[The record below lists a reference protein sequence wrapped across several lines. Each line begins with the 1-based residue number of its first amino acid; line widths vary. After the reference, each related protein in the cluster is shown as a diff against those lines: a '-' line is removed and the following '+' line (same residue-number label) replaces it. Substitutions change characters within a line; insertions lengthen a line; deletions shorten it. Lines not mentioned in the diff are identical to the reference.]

1 MAPNQRVVVA
11 SSGRPQKG
19 FFGAA
24 YEELT
29 AAENATIVRSLL
41 IFGAGVAFL
50 HSSLSEFLLPP
61 HIQITSLRM
70 VTTKRK
76 LSNAD
81 IDAENPNAK
90 KSNLLGYDA
99 RTPWLFD
106 SKPSLGRRTA
116 GNPAV
121 QHTLP
126 LANMVSTVQDLI
138 DPDFDPLIAILDDE
152 PRFLKPLPSRISS
165 EDLEFL
171 RFRGALSIPESGLRN
186 ELLRCY
192 IQWVHSFMP
201 VLNLQE
207 FLRCVAENDPEG
219 NISLLLFQA
228 VMFVAT
234 AFVDFKHLQDA
245 GYATRKSARNAF
257 YERIR
262 LLYSLDCEEDRIA
275 ILQTLLLMTY
285 WSDHVNHPQRDI
297 WDWIG
302 ICNTQAHS
310 IGLNRDPTTSDMDPR
325 MKRLRVRLW
334 WSIYCRDRLIAMG
347 LRRPT
352 QINEGTSSVP
362 MLRLD
367 DFDFEPFHPAVIEI
381 FRCRQLEDVSHQKRL
396 ATMFIEKAKL
406 CQCIGRVLFAQ
417 YTTSQCQFGVTNRTT
432 ITLVP
437 RQASE
442 SELARCSQTLDSW
455 LSALP
460 KDAQYIPA
468 SKTNFKDGEDVLL
481 LHGAMLRMLYHATIS
496 ALNRPWAYSR
506 DQSKS
511 RLEIAKTARSKMHD
525 AALGIT
531 HIIQGLN
538 QLDLTRFLPQ
548 SGITVII
555 PAAVAHLSN
564 IMSNNPTVRE
574 TSLHHFQ
581 RCIHVLRGLKDLYP
595 AADME
600 VANIE
605 AAVKVQSDSV
615 GTFLKIMEYS
625 NVSMDQLQ
633 PPAPPLR
640 SQTIGSNM
648 HTLFPPEDNPQ
659 QRSESNA
666 QRKEHR
672 AESLQTKRDSILTSI
687 SRNEPENTNQQQQQQ
702 LPPTDDFDEHLNNFP
717 SPQTISSFIPADLLR
732 IDIDSFPDFAP
743 LDTNISSVPE
753 LDVDWTDELLGGP
766 ELNPDLDLSVTG
778 SVSLSH
784 CGITGDLDRD
794 LGLALDSY

>member
-1 MAPNQRVVVA
+1 
-11 SSGRPQKG
+11 
-19 FFGAA
+19 
-24 YEELT
+24 
-29 AAENATIVRSLL
+29 
-41 IFGAGVAFL
+41 
-50 HSSLSEFLLPP
+50 
-61 HIQITSLRM
+61 M

-76 LSNAD
+76 VSNVD
-81 IDAENPNAK
+81 MDAENPNTK

-138 DPDFDPLIAILDDE
+138 DPDFDPLIAMLDDE

-245 GYATRKSARNAF
+245 GYTTRKSARNAF
-257 YERIR
+257 YERLR

-285 WSDHVNHPQRDI
+285 WSDHVNNPQRDI

-310 IGLNRDPTTSDMDPR
+310 IGLNRDPTASDMDPR

-334 WSIYCRDRLIAMG
+334 WSLYCRDRLIAMG

-367 DFDFEPFHPAVIEI
+367 DFDFEPFHPSTIEI

-406 CQCIGRVLFAQ
+406 CQSIGRVLFAQ

-442 SELARCSQTLDSW
+442 SELARCSQRLDSW
-455 LSALP
+455 LSGLP

-468 SKTNFKDGEDVLL
+468 SKTDFEDGEEVLL

-496 ALNRPWAYSR
+496 ALHRPWAYGR
-506 DQSKS
+506 DPDKS
-511 RLEIAKTARSKMHD
+511 RLEITQTARSKMHD

-538 QLDLTRFLPQ
+538 QLNLTRFLPQ
-548 SGITVII
+548 SGVTVII

-581 RCIHVLRGLKDLYP
+581 RCIQILRGLRDLYP

-625 NVSMDQLQ
+625 NVSIDQLQ
-633 PPAPPLR
+633 PPEPPLR
-640 SQTIGSNM
+640 RQSIDSNM
-648 HTLFPPEDNPQ
+648 HTAFSPEDSSPDRRGSFIETNTQ
-659 QRSESNA
+659 QRSELDA
-666 QRKEHR
+666 QRKERR
-672 AESLQTKRDSILTSI
+672 AESLQTNRASIATSI
-687 SRNEPENTNQQQQQQ
+687 SRSHNELELTNHQQQQ
-702 LPPTDDFDEHLNNFP
+702 PTPTNDFDDHFNNFP

-732 IDIDSFPDFAP
+732 IDIDSFPDFVP
-743 LDTNISSVPE
+743 PDPNISPVPE
-753 LDVDWTDELLGGP
+753 LDVDWADELLGGA
-766 ELNPDLDLSVTG
+766 ELNPEYSGTG
-778 SVSLSH
+778 SVSHSH
-784 CGITGDLDRD
+784 GGITGDLDRD

>member
-1 MAPNQRVVVA
+1 MM
-11 SSGRPQKG
+11 
-19 FFGAA
+19 
-24 YEELT
+24 T
-29 AAENATIVRSLL
+29 A
-41 IFGAGVAFL
+41 
-50 HSSLSEFLLPP
+50 
-61 HIQITSLRM
+61 
-70 VTTKRK
+70 KRK
-76 LSNAD
+76 LSMAD
-81 IDAENPNAK
+81 TDLDTPIAK
-90 KSNLLGYDA
+90 KSNFMGYDA
-99 RTPWLFD
+99 RTPWLYD
-106 SKPSLGRRTA
+106 SRPTLNRRTS

-121 QHTLP
+121 QHSLP

-152 PRFLKPLPSRISS
+152 PRFLKPLPSRISP
-165 EDLEFL
+165 EDLELL
-171 RFRGALSIPESGLRN
+171 RFRGALSIPERGLRN

-207 FLRCVAENDPEG
+207 FLRCVAENDLNG

-245 GYATRKSARNAF
+245 GYSTRKSARNAF
-257 YERIR
+257 YERLR

-285 WSDHVNHPQRDI
+285 WSDQVNNPQRDI
-297 WDWIG
+297 WDWVG

-310 IGLNRDPTTSDMDPR
+310 IGLNRDPTTSNMDPR

-334 WSIYCRDRLIAMG
+334 WSLYCRDRLIAMG
-347 LRRPT
+347 MRRPT
-352 QINEGTSSVP
+352 QVNEGTSSVP

-367 DFDFEPFHPAVIEI
+367 DFDFEPYHPSVIEI
-381 FRCRQLEDVSHQKRL
+381 FRCRQLEDTSHQKRL

-406 CQCIGRVLFAQ
+406 CQSIGRVLFAQ

-442 SELARCSQTLDSW
+442 SELARCSQRLDSW

-460 KDAQYIPA
+460 KDAQFIPA

-496 ALNRPWAYSR
+496 ALHRPWAFHSNK
-506 DQSKS
+506 DQAPS
-511 RLEIAKTARSKMHD
+511 RLELAQTARSKMHD

-538 QLDLTRFLPQ
+538 QLNMTRFLPQ
-548 SGITVII
+548 SGVTVII

-564 IMSNNPTVRE
+564 MMSDNPIVRE
-574 TSLHHFQ
+574 TSLQHFQ
-581 RCIHVLRGLKDLYP
+581 RCIKVLQGLKDLYP
-595 AADME
+595 AADVE
-600 VANIE
+600 HANIE
-605 AAVKVQSDSV
+605 AAVKVQSDSIS
-615 GTFLKIMEYS
+615 TFLKIMQYS
-625 NVSMDQLQ
+625 DMKASQLRG
-633 PPAPPLR
+633 PEPPLR
-640 SQTIGSNM
+640 RGSTDSIIHTIS
-648 HTLFPPEDNPQ
+648 TEDRSPEQ
-659 QRSESNA
+659 
-666 QRKEHR
+666 
-672 AESLQTKRDSILTSI
+672 RDSLLGGTPRQRTESDVHRKDGHTERTSTKKESI
-687 SRNEPENTNQQQQQQ
+687 ATANLHNGSQPTNQQQQQR
-702 LPPTDDFDEHLNNFP
+702 PIASNDFDDHFSLFP
-717 SPQTISSFIPADLLR
+717 SPGSTSPFITTDLLR
-732 IDIDSFPDFAP
+732 IDMDSFPDFKP
-743 LDTNISSVPE
+743 MDTNMSSTPE
-753 LDVDWTDELLGGP
+753 LDVDWTDELLGGS
-766 ELNPDLDLSVTG
+766 DLHLDGSGSSVDEPKDFFSFPSRREPG
-778 SVSLSH
+778 SISHSH

>member
-1 MAPNQRVVVA
+1 
-11 SSGRPQKG
+11 
-19 FFGAA
+19 
-24 YEELT
+24 
-29 AAENATIVRSLL
+29 
-41 IFGAGVAFL
+41 
-50 HSSLSEFLLPP
+50 
-61 HIQITSLRM
+61 M

-76 LSNAD
+76 LSNVD
-81 IDAENPNAK
+81 IDAENPNTK
-90 KSNLLGYDA
+90 KSSLLGYDA

-234 AFVDFKHLQDA
+234 AFVDFKHLQEA
-245 GYATRKSARNAF
+245 GYTTRKSARNAF
-257 YERIR
+257 YERLR
-262 LLYSLDCEEDRIA
+262 LLYSLDSEEDRIA

-285 WSDHVNHPQRDI
+285 WSDHVNNPQRDI

-334 WSIYCRDRLIAMG
+334 WSLYCRDRLIAMG

-367 DFDFEPFHPAVIEI
+367 DFDFESFHPSVIGI

-406 CQCIGRVLFAQ
+406 CQSIGRVLFAQ

-442 SELARCSQTLDSW
+442 SELARCSQRLDSW
-455 LSALP
+455 LSTLP

-468 SKTNFKDGEDVLL
+468 SKTNFADGEDVLL

-496 ALNRPWAYSR
+496 ALHRPWAYGR
-506 DQSKS
+506 DPDKS
-511 RLEIAKTARSKMHD
+511 RAEITQTARSKMHD

-538 QLDLTRFLPQ
+538 QLNLTRFLPQ
-548 SGITVII
+548 SGVTVII

-581 RCIHVLRGLKDLYP
+581 RCIQVLRGLRDLYP

-625 NVSMDQLQ
+625 NVSNGQLQ
-633 PPAPPLR
+633 PPEPPLR
-640 SQTIGSNM
+640 RQIVDSTT
-648 HTLFPPEDNPQ
+648 HTAFSPEDSSSGRRGSFVGANPR
-659 QRSESNA
+659 QRSDLDA

-672 AESLQTKRDSILTSI
+672 AESLQTKRDSIAFSI
-687 SRNEPENTNQQQQQQ
+687 SRSHNKPENTNQQQQ
-702 LPPTDDFDEHLNNFP
+702 PTPTNDFDDHLDNFP

-732 IDIDSFPDFAP
+732 IDIDSFPDFMP
-743 LDTNISSVPE
+743 PDTNISSVPE

-766 ELNPDLDLSVTG
+766 ELTVDYSGTG
-778 SVSLSH
+778 SLSHSH

>member
-1 MAPNQRVVVA
+1 
-11 SSGRPQKG
+11 
-19 FFGAA
+19 
-24 YEELT
+24 
-29 AAENATIVRSLL
+29 
-41 IFGAGVAFL
+41 
-50 HSSLSEFLLPP
+50 
-61 HIQITSLRM
+61 M

-76 LSNAD
+76 LSSVD
-81 IDAENPNAK
+81 IDAELPNTK

-106 SKPSLGRRTA
+106 SKPSSLGRRTA

-121 QHTLP
+121 QHSLP

-245 GYATRKSARNAF
+245 GYKTRKSARNAF
-257 YERIR
+257 YERLR

-285 WSDHVNHPQRDI
+285 WSDHVNNPQRDI

-334 WSIYCRDRLIAMG
+334 WSLYCRDRLIAMG

-367 DFDFEPFHPAVIEI
+367 DFDFEPFHPSVIEI

-406 CQCIGRVLFAQ
+406 CQSIGRVLFAQ
-417 YTTSQCQFGVTNRTT
+417 YATSQCQFGVTNRTT

-442 SELARCSQTLDSW
+442 SELARCSQRLDSW

-468 SKTNFKDGEDVLL
+468 SKTNFEDGEDVLL

-496 ALNRPWAYSR
+496 ALYRPWAYSR
-506 DQSKS
+506 DPDKS
-511 RLEIAKTARSKMHD
+511 RFEITQNARSKMHD

-538 QLDLTRFLPQ
+538 QLNLTRFLPQ
-548 SGITVII
+548 SGVTVII

-564 IMSNNPTVRE
+564 IMSNNPAVRE
-574 TSLHHFQ
+574 TSLQHFQ
-581 RCIHVLRGLKDLYP
+581 RCIQVLRGLRDLYP

-615 GTFLKIMEYS
+615 STFLKIMEYS
-625 NVSMDQLQ
+625 NVSIDQLQ
-633 PPAPPLR
+633 PPEPPLHKQ
-640 SQTIGSNM
+640 SIDSNM
-648 HTLFPPEDNPQ
+648 HTACSPEGSSPD
-659 QRSESNA
+659 RRGSFVGATDA
-666 QRKEHR
+666 QPKEHR
-672 AESLQTKRDSILTSI
+672 SGSLQTNRASIATSI
-687 SRNEPENTNQQQQQQ
+687 SRSNNEPEHTNHQQQQ
-702 LPPTDDFDEHLNNFP
+702 PTPTNDFDDHLNNFP

-732 IDIDSFPDFAP
+732 IDTDSFPDFISP
-743 LDTNISSVPE
+743 DPNISSVPE
-753 LDVDWTDELLGGP
+753 LDVDWTDELLGGTELSSEYP
-766 ELNPDLDLSVTG
+766 ETG
-778 SVSLSH
+778 SVSHSH
-784 CGITGDLDRD
+784 GGITGDLDRD